1 MIVREIAGPDDLG
14 RIFFFAEFAIA
25 TAGWVLG
32 INPFDQ
38 PNVQEAKDA
47 TSRVL
52 AEGAEDQ
59 PDATDDELR
68 ALLGGLGAP
77 SYLAVMGYV
86 EPSADFDAAVS
97 ELRQV
102 DPRRHAVGDDV
113 RLRAALPA
121 LDRPAAQGRPADRA
135 LPAARA
141 RLGARRRDP
150 RAPTTASRASSTR
163 RRSATSRRCART
175 TCPPQRVTLE
185 GDDPAAA
192 LRALTERLK
201 GLL

>member
-1 MIVREIAGPDDLG
+1 M
-14 RIFFFAEFAIA
+14 
-25 TAGWVLG
+25 LG

-102 DPRRHAVGDDV
+102 IRDATKSATTFGYGP
-113 RLRAALPA
+113 ALPA
-121 LDRPAAQGRPADRA
+121 LDRPAAQGRAADRA

-141 RLGARRRDP
+141 RLGARRRHP

-163 RRSATSRRCART
+163 RRSATSRPCART
-175 TCPPQRVTLE
+175 TCPRQRVTLE

-192 LRALTERLK
+192 LRALTERLR
-201 GLL
+201 GLV